1 MSDQVITTLEEKIG
15 KSLQSLKNEMN
26 TIRAGRA
33 NPALLDKVTV
43 NYYGIETPLKQLAN
57 VSIPDARTLVVT
69 PFDPKSIGDIEH
81 GIQAANIGINPVNDG
96 KLIRLVVP
104 QVTEERR
111 KELTKEVKSLGEEGK
126 VAVRNLR
133 KKAIDDLK
141 KEEKEGELTED
152 ELHLEQDE
160 VQEHIDRAIADIDE
174 MVAEKDKEIM
184 EV

>member
-43 NYYGIETPLKQLAN
+43 NYYGTETPLKQLAN

-111 KELTKEVKSLGEEGK
+111 KELIKEVKSLGEEGK

-174 MVAEKDKEIM
+174 MVAEKDKGIM

>member
-43 NYYGIETPLKQLAN
+43 NYYGTETPLKQLAN

-96 KLIRLVVP
+96 KLIRLVVGAKRAWSCP
-104 QVTEERR
+104 SLTAAPPRAPRR
-111 KELTKEVKSLGEEGK
+111 
-126 VAVRNLR
+126 
-133 KKAIDDLK
+133 
-141 KEEKEGELTED
+141 
-152 ELHLEQDE
+152 
-160 VQEHIDRAIADIDE
+160 RARRAHSCRRPRPSGTR
-174 MVAEKDKEIM
+174 
-184 EV
+184 

>member
-43 NYYGIETPLKQLAN
+43 NYYGTETPLKQLAN

-174 MVAEKDKEIM
+174 MVAEKDKGIM

>member
-43 NYYGIETPLKQLAN
+43 NYYGTETPLKQLAN

-96 KLIRLVVP
+96 KLIRLVVT

>member
-43 NYYGIETPLKQLAN
+43 NYYGTETPLKQLAN

-96 KLIRLVVP
+96 KLIRLTVP

-111 KELTKEVKSLGEEGK
+111 KELTKEVKSMGEEGK
-126 VAVRNLR
+126 VAIRNLR

-160 VQEHIDRAIADIDE
+160 VQEHIDKAISDIDD

>member
-43 NYYGIETPLKQLAN
+43 NYYGTETPLKQLAN

>member
-43 NYYGIETPLKQLAN
+43 NYYGTETPLKQLAN

-174 MVAEKDKEIM
+174 RVAEKDKEIM